1 MNNTSAI
8 EECFGY
14 LDAPVER
21 TAGANVPMPCAANLG
36 RLAVPQ
42 VSHAS
47 ALFVTIL
54 QSTVFKHMLQW

>member
-21 TAGANVPMPCAANLG
+21 IAGANVPMHCAANLE

>member
-21 TAGANVPMPCAANLG
+21 IAGADVPMPYAANLE
-36 RLAVPQ
+36 RLATPQ